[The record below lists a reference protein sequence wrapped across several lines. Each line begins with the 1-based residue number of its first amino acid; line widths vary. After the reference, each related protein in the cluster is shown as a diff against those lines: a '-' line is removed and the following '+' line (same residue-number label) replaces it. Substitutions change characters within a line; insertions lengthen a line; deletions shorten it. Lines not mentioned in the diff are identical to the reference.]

1 MSDWDEELETR
12 RQMFEWAVQA
22 LAQPAEIQRTL
33 FPSWVV
39 VADELAL
46 DFEHWKTTFITYYGH
61 LLSEEQRQA
70 IKVLDDLLDDMSGP
84 GKPELWTDE
93 GCLNHPKWS
102 EVRQLAVNLLR
113 AFGWPLEVPPIGRS
127 IYAQYKEDGT
137 GKIWPPWDTASE

>member
-1 MSDWDEELETR
+1 MNERDEEFETR

-46 DFEHWKTTFITYYGH
+46 DFDHWQRTFNAHYGH
-61 LLSEEQRQA
+61 LLSEEQRRA
-70 IKVLDDLLDDMSGP
+70 IKALDDLLDEMSGN
-84 GKPELWTDE
+84 KPELWTDE

-102 EVRQLAVNLLR
+102 EVRRLAADVLR
-113 AFGWPLEVPPIGRS
+113 VFGWPLEVPPIGRS

-137 GKIWPPWDTASE
+137 GEIWPP